1 MIETLFGYRSDDKR
15 NTDSWKGSILNE
27 PAQYIQLLESKKSQN
42 LAISLKALNIKVD
55 DVADALMEG
64 DYPLF

>member
-15 NTDSWKGSILNE
+15 NTDGRKGSILNE
-27 PAQYIQLLESKKSQN
+27 PAQYIQLLEPKKSQN